1 LEWYKIENH
10 CIRGVYVM
18 RKFGLVFVTCF
29 LFAFLLSALAYAQ
42 EPIKIG
48 VVMGLTGPWA
58 SIDTPALNGVK
69 LAAEE
74 INKQGGV
81 LGRPIELKVVD
92 TKADEGETVAAVI
105 RLIENEKVSAL
116 IGYCD
121 THWVNI
127 AAPLAREYGVPFITP
142 GATHPRIP
150 ERTGAWLACFGDN
163 AQAAAIAEY
172 AVEDLG
178 LKRGA
183 IWVDT
188 AVDFSVAVCAYFAD
202 ALKNYGGEVVYED
215 YFETSWTD
223 FSGMVARLKEYQ
235 DRGEVDFVYVGAI
248 PSNCGLIAKQIREGG
263 VTIPI
268 LGEDGFDTPLLV
280 ETGGEYAEG
289 VIFATHMSLEDPDPM
304 IQEFKKNYEAMFGN
318 PPENAFA
325 ALGYDAMKVLAK
337 AIEIVGTDDPA
348 KIPEGLAQIKGF
360 KGVSGVISYEEGS
373 QVPNKSVAVIE
384 VQNGKF
390 VTVKQVT
397 PKYLPDPKI
406 AK

>member
-1 LEWYKIENH
+1 MKKW
-10 CIRGVYVM
+10 
-18 RKFGLVFVTCF
+18 FVLGFVVLF
-29 LFAFLLSALAYAQ
+29 LSVAFSVYAQ

-58 SIDTPALNGVK
+58 SIDTPATNGAK

-74 INKQGGV
+74 INKAGGV

-116 IGYCD
+116 VGYCD

-127 AAPLAREYGVPFITP
+127 AAPLAREYGVTFVTP

-172 AVEDLG
+172 AVKDLG
-178 LKRGA
+178 LKKGA

-202 ALKNYGGEVVYED
+202 ALKHYGGEVVYED

-223 FSGMVARLKEYQ
+223 FSSMVARLKEYQ
-235 DRGEVDFVYVGAI
+235 DKGEVDFVYVGAI
-248 PSNCGLIAKQIREGG
+248 PSNCGLIAKQLREGG
-263 VTIPI
+263 VTVPM
-268 LGEDGFDTPLLV
+268 LGADGFDTPLLV
-280 ETGGEYAEG
+280 ETGGEAAEG
-289 VIFATHMSLEDPDPM
+289 VVFATHMSLEDQTPVV
-304 IQEFKKNYEAMFGN
+304 QNFKNAYQAMFGTL
-318 PPENAFA
+318 PENAFA
-325 ALGYDAMKVLAK
+325 TLGYDAIKVLAK
-337 AIEIVGTDDPA
+337 AIELAGSDDPK

-360 KGVSGVISYEEGS
+360 EGVSGTISYEAGS

-384 VQNGKF
+384 VKGGKF
-390 VTVKQVT
+390 TTVKQVF
-397 PKYLPDPKI
+397 PEYMPDPKL

>member
-1 LEWYKIENH
+1 MKKLLTVI
-10 CIRGVYVM
+10 
-18 RKFGLVFVTCF
+18 L
-29 LFAFLLSALAYAQ
+29 AFLLVGGASLAYAQ
-42 EPIKIG
+42 EAIKVGI
-48 VVMGLTGPWA
+48 VMGLTGPWA
-58 SIDTPALNGVK
+58 SIDTPALNGIK
-69 LAAEE
+69 LATEE
-74 INKQGGV
+74 INQAGGV
-81 LGRPIELKVVD
+81 LGRPIELKTVD

-105 RLIENEKVSAL
+105 RLVENEKVCAL

-172 AVEDLG
+172 TINDLG
-178 LKRGA
+178 LKKGA

-202 ALKNYGGEVVYED
+202 AMKHYGGEIVYED

-223 FSGMVARLKEYQ
+223 FFSMVARLKEYQ
-235 DRGEVDFVYVGAI
+235 DRGEVDFVYVGGI
-248 PSNCGLIAKQIREGG
+248 PGNCGLIVKQIREGG

-268 LGEDGFDTPLLV
+268 FGENGFDTPLLV
-280 ETGGEYAEG
+280 EIGGEYAEG
-289 VIFATHMSLEDPDPM
+289 VTFATHMSLEDPNPVV
-304 IQEFKKNYEAMFGN
+304 QQFKEAYEAMFGN

-325 ALGYDAMKVLAK
+325 ALGYDTLKVLAK
-337 AIEIVGTDDPA
+337 AIEIAGTDDP
-348 KIPEGLAQIKGF
+348 KSIPEGLSQIKDF
-360 KGVSGVISYEEGS
+360 QGVSGVISYKEGS
-373 QVPNKSVAVIE
+373 QIPDKSVAIIE
-384 VQNGKF
+384 VKNGKF
-390 VTVKQVT
+390 ATIKQIT
-397 PKYLPDPKI
+397 PQYLPDPKI

>member
-1 LEWYKIENH
+1 MKRFMVI
-10 CIRGVYVM
+10 GMVM
-18 RKFGLVFVTCF
+18 LCVLWGIF
-29 LFAFLLSALAYAQ
+29 AYAA

-58 SIDTPALNGVK
+58 SIDTPATNGVK

-74 INKQGGV
+74 INKAGGL
-81 LGRPIELKVVD
+81 LGRPIELRIVD

-105 RLIENEKVSAL
+105 RLIEGEKVSAL

-127 AAPLAREYGVPFITP
+127 AAPLAREYGVPFVTP

-163 AQAAAIAEY
+163 AQAAVIAEY
-172 AVEDLG
+172 AVKDLG

-202 ALKNYGGEVVYED
+202 ALKYYGGEVVYED

-223 FSGMVARLKEYQ
+223 FSSMVARLKEYQ

-248 PSNCGLIAKQIREGG
+248 PSNCGLIVKQIREGG
-263 VTIPI
+263 VTVPI

-280 ETGGEYAEG
+280 ETGGEAAEG
-289 VIFATHMSLEDPDPM
+289 VVFATHMSLEDPNPVV
-304 IQEFKKNYEAMFGN
+304 QKFKSDYQAMFGN

-337 AIEIVGTDDPA
+337 AIEIVGADDPK
-348 KIPEGLAQIKGF
+348 KIPEGLAQIKDF
-360 KGVSGVISYEEGS
+360 QGVSGTISYEAGS

-384 VQNGKF
+384 VKDGRF
-390 VTVKQVT
+390 VTLKQVA
-397 PKYLPDPKI
+397 PEYLSDPKI

>member
-1 LEWYKIENH
+1 MRWFVALS
-10 CIRGVYVM
+10 GVV
-18 RKFGLVFVTCF
+18 FALVLAFSA
-29 LFAFLLSALAYAQ
+29 FAA
-42 EPIKIG
+42 EPIKVG

-74 INKQGGV
+74 INKAGGI
-81 LGRPIELKVVD
+81 LGRPVELKVVD

-127 AAPLAREYGVPFITP
+127 AAPLAREYGIPFITP

-163 AQAAAIAEY
+163 AQAAVIAEY
-172 AVEDLG
+172 AVKDLG

-202 ALKNYGGEVVYED
+202 ALKHYGGEVVYED

-223 FSGMVARLKEYQ
+223 FSSMVARLKEYE

-248 PSNCGLIAKQIREGG
+248 PGNCGLIVKQIREGG

-280 ETGGEYAEG
+280 ETAGEAAEG
-289 VIFATHMSLEDPDPM
+289 VIFATHMSLEDPNPLV
-304 IQEFKKNYEAMFGN
+304 QKFKSDYQAMFGN

-325 ALGYDAMKVLAK
+325 ALGYDALKLLAK
-337 AIEIVGTDDPA
+337 AIEIVGTDDPK
-348 KIPEGLAQIKGF
+348 KIPEGLAQIRDF
-360 KGVSGVISYEEGS
+360 QGVSGTISYEAGN

-384 VQNGKF
+384 VKNGKF
-390 VTVKQVT
+390 VTIKQVA
-397 PKYLPDPKI
+397 PAYLPDPKI

>member
-1 LEWYKIENH
+1 MKKLLTVI
-10 CIRGVYVM
+10 
-18 RKFGLVFVTCF
+18 L
-29 LFAFLLSALAYAQ
+29 AFLLVGGASLAYAQ
-42 EPIKIG
+42 EAIKVGI
-48 VVMGLTGPWA
+48 VMGLTGPWA
-58 SIDTPALNGVK
+58 SIDTPALNGIK
-69 LAAEE
+69 LATEE
-74 INKQGGV
+74 INQAGGV
-81 LGRPIELKVVD
+81 LGRPIELKTVD

-105 RLIENEKVSAL
+105 RLVENEKVCAL

-172 AVEDLG
+172 AINDLG
-178 LKRGA
+178 LKKGG

-202 ALKNYGGEVVYED
+202 AMKHYGGEIAYED

-223 FSGMVARLKEYQ
+223 FSSMVARLKEYQ
-235 DRGEVDFVYVGAI
+235 DRGEVDFVYVGGI
-248 PSNCGLIAKQIREGG
+248 PGNCGLIVKQIREGG

-268 LGEDGFDTPLLV
+268 FGEDGFDTPLLV

-289 VIFATHMSLEDPDPM
+289 VVFATHMSLEDPNPVV
-304 IQEFKKNYEAMFGN
+304 QQFKEAYEAMFGN

-325 ALGYDAMKVLAK
+325 ALGYDTLKVLAK
-337 AIEIVGTDDPA
+337 AIEIAGTDDP
-348 KIPEGLAQIKGF
+348 KSIPEGLSQIKDF
-360 KGVSGVISYEEGS
+360 QGVSGVISYKEGS
-373 QVPNKSVAVIE
+373 QIPDKSVAIIE
-384 VQNGKF
+384 VKNGKF
-390 VTVKQVT
+390 ATIKQIT
-397 PKYLPDPKI
+397 PQYLPDPKI

>member
-1 LEWYKIENH
+1 
-10 CIRGVYVM
+10 M
-18 RKFGLVFVTCF
+18 RRLVIFGALVLV
-29 LFAFLLSALAYAQ
+29 LAFACSVFAA
-42 EPIKIG
+42 EPIKVG

-74 INKQGGV
+74 INKAGGV

-172 AVEDLG
+172 AVKDLG

-202 ALKNYGGEVVYED
+202 ALKHYGGEVVYED
-215 YFETSWTD
+215 YFEITWTD
-223 FSGMVARLKEYQ
+223 FSSMVARLKEYQ
-235 DRGEVDFVYVGAI
+235 DQGKVDFVYVGAI
-248 PSNCGLIAKQIREGG
+248 PDNCGVIAKQIRDGG

-268 LGEDGFDTPLLV
+268 FGEDGFDTPLLV
-280 ETGGEYAEG
+280 QTGGAAAEG
-289 VIFATHMSLEDPDPM
+289 VVFSTHMSLEDPNPVV
-304 IQEFKKNYEAMFGN
+304 QKFKSDYQAMFGN

-325 ALGYDAMKVLAK
+325 ALGYDAMKLLAK
-337 AIEIVGTDDPA
+337 AIEIVGTDDPK

-360 KGVSGVISYEEGS
+360 QGVSGTVSYEAGS

-384 VQNGKF
+384 VKDGKF
-390 VTVKQVT
+390 VTVKQIT
-397 PKYLPDPKI
+397 PEYLPDPKI

>member
-1 LEWYKIENH
+1 
-10 CIRGVYVM
+10 M

-248 PSNCGLIAKQIREGG
+248 PSNCGLIAKQLREGG

-268 LGEDGFDTPLLV
+268 FGEDGFDTPLLV

-289 VIFATHMSLEDPDPM
+289 VIFATHMSLEDPDPL

-390 VTVKQVT
+390 VTIKQVT

>member
-1 LEWYKIENH
+1 
-10 CIRGVYVM
+10 M

>member
-1 LEWYKIENH
+1 MRWFVALS
-10 CIRGVYVM
+10 GVV
-18 RKFGLVFVTCF
+18 FALVLAFSA
-29 LFAFLLSALAYAQ
+29 FAA
-42 EPIKIG
+42 EPIKVG

-74 INKQGGV
+74 INKAGGI

-127 AAPLAREYGVPFITP
+127 AAPLAREYGIPFITP

-163 AQAAAIAEY
+163 AQAAVIAEY
-172 AVEDLG
+172 AVKDLG

-202 ALKNYGGEVVYED
+202 ALKHYGGEVVYED

-223 FSGMVARLKEYQ
+223 FSSMVARLKEYE

-248 PSNCGLIAKQIREGG
+248 PGNCGLIVKQIREGG

-280 ETGGEYAEG
+280 ETAGEAAEG
-289 VIFATHMSLEDPDPM
+289 VIFATHMSLEDPNPLV
-304 IQEFKKNYEAMFGN
+304 QKFKSDYQAMFGN

-325 ALGYDAMKVLAK
+325 ALGYDALKLLAK
-337 AIEIVGTDDPA
+337 AIEIVGTDDPK
-348 KIPEGLAQIKGF
+348 KIPEGLAQIRDF
-360 KGVSGVISYEEGS
+360 QGVSGTISYEAGN

-384 VQNGKF
+384 VKNGKF
-390 VTVKQVT
+390 VTIKQVA
-397 PKYLPDPKI
+397 PAYLPDPKI

>member
-1 LEWYKIENH
+1 MKKLLTI
-10 CIRGVYVM
+10 I
-18 RKFGLVFVTCF
+18 L
-29 LFAFLLSALAYAQ
+29 AFLLVGSMSLAYAQ
-42 EPIKIG
+42 EPIKVG
-48 VVMGLTGPWA
+48 VVMGLTGAWA

-69 LAAEE
+69 LATEE
-74 INKQGGV
+74 INQAGGV

-92 TKADEGETVAAVI
+92 TKADEAETVAAVI
-105 RLIENEKVSAL
+105 RLVENEKVCAL
-116 IGYCD
+116 MGYCD

-163 AQAAAIAEY
+163 AQAAAVAEY
-172 AVEDLG
+172 AVNDLG
-178 LKRGA
+178 LKKAA

-202 ALKNYGGEVVYED
+202 AFKHYGGEVAYED

-223 FSGMVARLKEYQ
+223 FSSMVARLKEYQ
-235 DRGEVDFVYVGAI
+235 DRGEVDCVYVGGI

-263 VTIPI
+263 VTVPI
-268 LGEDGFDTPLLV
+268 FGEDGFDTPLLV

-289 VIFATHMSLEDPDPM
+289 VVFATHMSLEDPSP
-304 IQEFKKNYEAMFGN
+304 IVQQFKEAYGAMFGN

-325 ALGYDAMKVLAK
+325 ALGYDTLKVLAK
-337 AIEIVGTDDPA
+337 AIEIVGTDDPK
-348 KIPEGLAQIKGF
+348 KIPEGLSQIKDF
-360 KGVSGVISYEEGS
+360 QGVSGVISYREGS
-373 QVPNKSVAVIE
+373 QIPDKSVAIVE
-384 VQNGKF
+384 VKDGKF
-390 VTVKQVT
+390 ATVKQIV
-397 PKYLPDPKI
+397 PQYLPDPAI

>member
-1 LEWYKIENH
+1 MKKLLF
-10 CIRGVYVM
+10 V
-18 RKFGLVFVTCF
+18 GLVACF
-29 LFAFLLSALAYAQ
+29 LGIALVGYTQ
-42 EPIKIG
+42 EPVKIG

-58 SIDTPALNGVK
+58 SIDTPATNGAK
-69 LAAEE
+69 LAAEQ
-74 INKQGGV
+74 INKTGGV
-81 LGRPIELKVVD
+81 LGQPIELKIVD

-116 IGYCD
+116 MGYCD

-127 AAPLAREYGVPFITP
+127 AAPLAREYGVPFLTP

-172 AVEDLG
+172 AVKDLG

-202 ALKNYGGEVVYED
+202 ALKHYGGEVVYED
-215 YFETSWTD
+215 YFETNWTD
-223 FSGMVARLKEYQ
+223 FSSMVARLKEYQ
-235 DRGEVDFVYVGAI
+235 DQGKVDFVYVGAI
-248 PSNCGLIAKQIREGG
+248 PSNCGLIAKQLREGG
-263 VTIPI
+263 VTVTI

-280 ETGGEYAEG
+280 ETGGESAEG
-289 VIFATHMSLEDPDPM
+289 VIFATHMSLEDQTPI
-304 IQEFKKNYEAMFGN
+304 IQQFKNDYQAMFGTL
-318 PPENAFA
+318 PENAFA
-325 ALGYDAMKVLAK
+325 ALGYDTVKLLAK
-337 AIEIVGTDDPA
+337 AIELAGSSDPK
-348 KIPEGLAQIKGF
+348 KIPEGLEQIKGF
-360 KGVSGVISYEEGS
+360 EGVSGTISYETGS

-384 VQNGKF
+384 VKGGKF
-390 VTVKQVT
+390 ITVKQVA
-397 PKYLPDPKI
+397 PEYLPDPKI

>member
-1 LEWYKIENH
+1 MKKLLTVI
-10 CIRGVYVM
+10 
-18 RKFGLVFVTCF
+18 L
-29 LFAFLLSALAYAQ
+29 AFLLVGSASLAYAQ
-42 EPIKIG
+42 EPIKVGI
-48 VVMGLTGPWA
+48 VMGLTGPWA
-58 SIDTPALNGVK
+58 SIDTPALNGIK
-69 LAAEE
+69 LATEE
-74 INKQGGV
+74 INQAGGV
-81 LGRPIELKVVD
+81 LGRPIELKTVD

-105 RLIENEKVSAL
+105 RLVENEKVCAL

-172 AVEDLG
+172 AINDLG
-178 LKRGA
+178 LKKGA

-202 ALKNYGGEVVYED
+202 TMKHYGGEIVYED

-223 FSGMVARLKEYQ
+223 FSSMVARLKEYQ
-235 DRGEVDFVYVGAI
+235 DRGEVDFVYVGGI
-248 PSNCGLIAKQIREGG
+248 PGNCGLIVKQIREGG

-268 LGEDGFDTPLLV
+268 FGEDGFDTPLLV

-289 VIFATHMSLEDPDPM
+289 VVFATHMSLEDPNP
-304 IQEFKKNYEAMFGN
+304 IVQQFKEAYEAMFGS

-325 ALGYDAMKVLAK
+325 TLGYDTLKVLAK
-337 AIEIVGTDDPA
+337 AIEIAGTDDP
-348 KIPEGLAQIKGF
+348 KSIPEGLSQIKDF
-360 KGVSGVISYEEGS
+360 QGVSGVISYKEGS
-373 QVPNKSVAVIE
+373 QIPDKSVAIIE
-384 VQNGKF
+384 VKNGKF
-390 VTVKQVT
+390 TTIKQIT
-397 PKYLPDPKI
+397 PQYLPDPKI

>member
-1 LEWYKIENH
+1 
-10 CIRGVYVM
+10 M
-18 RKFGLVFVTCF
+18 RKFVLALVACFVFTL
-29 LFAFLLSALAYAQ
+29 LFSTLIYAQ

-248 PSNCGLIAKQIREGG
+248 PGNCGLIAKQIREGG

-289 VIFATHMSLEDPDPM
+289 VIFATHMSLEDPDPL

-325 ALGYDAMKVLAK
+325 ALGYDAMKVLAR

-384 VQNGKF
+384 VKNGKF
-390 VTVKQVT
+390 VTIKQVT

>member
-1 LEWYKIENH
+1 MKRFMVIGMVVLCVLWGI
-10 CIRGVYVM
+10 
-18 RKFGLVFVTCF
+18 F
-29 LFAFLLSALAYAQ
+29 AYAA

-58 SIDTPALNGVK
+58 SIDTPATNGVK

-74 INKQGGV
+74 INKAGGL
-81 LGRPIELKVVD
+81 LGRPIELKIVD

-105 RLIENEKVSAL
+105 RLIEEEKVSAL
-116 IGYCD
+116 TGYCD

-163 AQAAAIAEY
+163 AQAAVIAEY
-172 AVEDLG
+172 AVKDLG
-178 LKRGA
+178 LKKGA

-202 ALKNYGGEVVYED
+202 ALKYYGGEVVYED

-223 FSGMVARLKEYQ
+223 FSSMVARLKEYQ

-263 VTIPI
+263 VTVPI
-268 LGEDGFDTPLLV
+268 FGEDGFDTPLLV
-280 ETGGEYAEG
+280 ETGGEAAEG
-289 VIFATHMSLEDPDPM
+289 VVFATHMSLEDPNPVV
-304 IQEFKKNYEAMFGN
+304 QKFKSDYQAMFGN

-337 AIEIVGTDDPA
+337 AIEIVGTDDPK
-348 KIPEGLAQIKGF
+348 KIPEGLAQIKDF
-360 KGVSGVISYEEGS
+360 QGVSGTISYEAGS

-384 VQNGKF
+384 VKDGKF
-390 VTVKQVT
+390 VTVKQVA
-397 PKYLPDPKI
+397 PAYLPDPKI

>member
-1 LEWYKIENH
+1 MKRFVIL
-10 CIRGVYVM
+10 GAVVLV
-18 RKFGLVFVTCF
+18 LVFAF
-29 LFAFLLSALAYAQ
+29 SAFAA
-42 EPIKIG
+42 EPIKVG

-74 INKQGGV
+74 INKAGGV

-116 IGYCD
+116 VGYCD

-163 AQAAAIAEY
+163 AQAAVIAEY
-172 AVEDLG
+172 AVKDLG

-202 ALKNYGGEVVYED
+202 ALKYYGGEVVYED

-223 FSGMVARLKEYQ
+223 FSSMVARLKEYQ

-248 PSNCGLIAKQIREGG
+248 PGNCGLIVKQIREGG

-268 LGEDGFDTPLLV
+268 FGEDGFDTPLLV
-280 ETGGEYAEG
+280 ETGGEAAEG
-289 VIFATHMSLEDPDPM
+289 VVFATHMSLEDPSPVV
-304 IQEFKKNYEAMFGN
+304 QKFKSDYQAMFGN

-325 ALGYDAMKVLAK
+325 ALGYDAMKLLAK
-337 AIEIVGTDDPA
+337 AIEIVGTDDPK
-348 KIPEGLAQIKGF
+348 KIPEGLAQIRDF
-360 KGVSGVISYEEGS
+360 QGVSGTISYEGGS

-384 VQNGKF
+384 VKNGKF
-390 VTVKQVT
+390 VTVKQVA
-397 PKYLPDPKI
+397 PAYLPDPKI

>member
-1 LEWYKIENH
+1 MKKLLTVI
-10 CIRGVYVM
+10 
-18 RKFGLVFVTCF
+18 L
-29 LFAFLLSALAYAQ
+29 AFLLVGGASLAYAQ
-42 EPIKIG
+42 EAIKVGI
-48 VVMGLTGPWA
+48 VMGLTGPWA
-58 SIDTPALNGVK
+58 SIDTPALNGIK
-69 LAAEE
+69 LATEE
-74 INKQGGV
+74 INQAGGV
-81 LGRPIELKVVD
+81 LGRPIELKTVD

-105 RLIENEKVSAL
+105 RLVENEKVCAL

-172 AVEDLG
+172 TINDLG
-178 LKRGA
+178 LKKGA

-202 ALKNYGGEVVYED
+202 AMKHYGGEIVYED

-223 FSGMVARLKEYQ
+223 FFSMVARLKEYQ
-235 DRGEVDFVYVGAI
+235 DRGEVDFVYVGGI
-248 PSNCGLIAKQIREGG
+248 PGNCGLIVKQIREGG

-268 LGEDGFDTPLLV
+268 FGENGFDTPLLV
-280 ETGGEYAEG
+280 EIGGEYAEG
-289 VIFATHMSLEDPDPM
+289 VTFATHMSLEDPNPVV
-304 IQEFKKNYEAMFGN
+304 QQFKEAYEAMFGA

-325 ALGYDAMKVLAK
+325 ALGYDALKVLAK
-337 AIEIVGTDDPA
+337 AIEIAGTDDP
-348 KIPEGLAQIKGF
+348 KSIPEGLSQIKDF
-360 KGVSGVISYEEGS
+360 QGVSGVISYKEGS
-373 QVPNKSVAVIE
+373 QIPDKSVAIIE
-384 VQNGKF
+384 VKNGKF
-390 VTVKQVT
+390 ATIKQIT
-397 PKYLPDPKI
+397 PQYLPDPKI

>member
-1 LEWYKIENH
+1 MK
-10 CIRGVYVM
+10 
-18 RKFGLVFVTCF
+18 KFLWVGLVVC
-29 LFAFLLSALAYAQ
+29 LLSIALVGYAQ

-58 SIDTPALNGVK
+58 SIDTPATNGAK
-69 LAAEE
+69 LAAEQ
-74 INKQGGV
+74 INKAGGV
-81 LGRPIELKVVD
+81 LGQPIELKIVD
-92 TKADEGETVAAVI
+92 TKADEGETIAAVI

-116 IGYCD
+116 MGYCD

-127 AAPLAREYGVPFITP
+127 AAPLAREYGVPFLTP

-172 AVEDLG
+172 TVKDLS

-202 ALKNYGGEVVYED
+202 ALKHYGGEVVYED
-215 YFETSWTD
+215 YFETNWTD
-223 FSGMVARLKEYQ
+223 FSSMVARLKEYQ
-235 DRGEVDFVYVGAI
+235 DQGKVDFVYVGAI
-248 PSNCGLIAKQIREGG
+248 PSNCGLIAKQLREGG
-263 VTIPI
+263 VTVPM

-280 ETGGEYAEG
+280 ETGGESAEG
-289 VIFATHMSLEDPDPM
+289 VIFATHMSLEDQTPT
-304 IQEFKKNYEAMFGN
+304 IQQFKNDYQSMFGTL
-318 PPENAFA
+318 PENAFA
-325 ALGYDAMKVLAK
+325 ALGYDTVKLLAK
-337 AIEIVGTDDPA
+337 AIELAGSSDPK
-348 KIPEGLAQIKGF
+348 KISEGLGQIKGF
-360 KGVSGVISYEEGS
+360 EGVSGTISYEAGS

-384 VQNGKF
+384 VKGGKF
-390 VTVKQVT
+390 VTVKQVA
-397 PKYLPDPKI
+397 PEYLPDPKI

>member
-1 LEWYKIENH
+1 MKKLLTVI
-10 CIRGVYVM
+10 
-18 RKFGLVFVTCF
+18 L
-29 LFAFLLSALAYAQ
+29 AFLLVGGASLAYAQ
-42 EPIKIG
+42 EAIKVGI
-48 VVMGLTGPWA
+48 VMGLTGPWA
-58 SIDTPALNGVK
+58 SIDTPALNGIK
-69 LAAEE
+69 LATEE
-74 INKQGGV
+74 INQAGGV
-81 LGRPIELKVVD
+81 LGRPIELKTVD

-105 RLIENEKVSAL
+105 RLVENEKVCAL

-172 AVEDLG
+172 AINDLG
-178 LKRGA
+178 LKKGA

-202 ALKNYGGEVVYED
+202 AMKHYGGEIVYED

-223 FSGMVARLKEYQ
+223 FFSMVARLKEYQ
-235 DRGEVDFVYVGAI
+235 DRGEVDFVYVGGI
-248 PSNCGLIAKQIREGG
+248 PGNCGLIVKQIREGG

-268 LGEDGFDTPLLV
+268 FGEDGFDTPLLV

-289 VIFATHMSLEDPDPM
+289 VVFATHMSLEDPNPVV
-304 IQEFKKNYEAMFGN
+304 QQFKEAYEAMFGN

-325 ALGYDAMKVLAK
+325 ALGYDTLKVLAK
-337 AIEIVGTDDPA
+337 AIEIAGTDDP
-348 KIPEGLAQIKGF
+348 KSIPEGLSQIKDF
-360 KGVSGVISYEEGS
+360 QGVSGVISYKEGS
-373 QVPNKSVAVIE
+373 QIPDKSVAIIE
-384 VQNGKF
+384 VKNGKF
-390 VTVKQVT
+390 ATIKQIT
-397 PKYLPDPKI
+397 PQYLPDPKI

>member
-1 LEWYKIENH
+1 MKKW
-10 CIRGVYVM
+10 
-18 RKFGLVFVTCF
+18 FVLGFVVLF
-29 LFAFLLSALAYAQ
+29 LSVAFSVYAQ

-58 SIDTPALNGVK
+58 SIDTPATNGAK

-74 INKQGGV
+74 INKAGGV
-81 LGRPIELKVVD
+81 LGRPIELKIVD

-116 IGYCD
+116 VGYCD

-127 AAPLAREYGVPFITP
+127 AAPLAREYGVTFVTP

-172 AVEDLG
+172 AVKDLG
-178 LKRGA
+178 LKKGA

-202 ALKNYGGEVVYED
+202 ALKHYGGEVVYED
-215 YFETSWTD
+215 YFETNWTD
-223 FSGMVARLKEYQ
+223 FSSMVARLKEYQ
-235 DRGEVDFVYVGAI
+235 DKGEVDFVYVGAI
-248 PSNCGLIAKQIREGG
+248 PSNCGLIAKQLREGG
-263 VTIPI
+263 VTVPMF
-268 LGEDGFDTPLLV
+268 GEDGFDTPLLV
-280 ETGGEYAEG
+280 ETGGEAAEG
-289 VIFATHMSLEDPDPM
+289 VVFATHMSLEDQTPI
-304 IQEFKKNYEAMFGN
+304 IQNFKNAYQAMFGTL
-318 PPENAFA
+318 PENAFA
-325 ALGYDAMKVLAK
+325 ALGYDAIKVLAK
-337 AIEIVGTDDPA
+337 AIELAGSDDPK

-360 KGVSGVISYEEGS
+360 EGVSGTISYEAGS

-384 VQNGKF
+384 VKGGKF
-390 VTVKQVT
+390 TTVKQIA
-397 PKYLPDPKI
+397 PEYMPDPKL

>member
-1 LEWYKIENH
+1 MALL
-10 CIRGVYVM
+10 VVVM
-18 RKFGLVFVTCF
+18 LVGMAGSVC
-29 LFAFLLSALAYAQ
+29 AA
-42 EPIKIG
+42 EPVKIG

-58 SIDTPALNGVK
+58 SIDTPATNGAK

-74 INKQGGV
+74 INKAGGV
-81 LGRPIELKVVD
+81 LGRPIELKIVD

-127 AAPLAREYGVPFITP
+127 AAPLAREYGIPFITP

-150 ERTGAWLACFGDN
+150 ERTGAWLVCFGDN

-172 AVEDLG
+172 AVRDLG

-223 FSGMVARLKEYQ
+223 FSSMVARLKEYQ
-235 DRGEVDFVYVGAI
+235 DQGKVDFVYVGAI
-248 PSNCGLIAKQIREGG
+248 PSNCGLIAKQLREGG
-263 VTIPI
+263 VTVPM

-280 ETGGEYAEG
+280 ETGGEAAEG
-289 VIFATHMSLEDPDPM
+289 VIFATHMSLEDETP
-304 IQEFKKNYEAMFGN
+304 IVQGFKKAYQEMFGTA
-318 PPENAFA
+318 PENAFA
-325 ALGYDAMKVLAK
+325 TLGYDAVKVLAK
-337 AIEIVGTDDPA
+337 AIELVGSDDPK

-360 KGVSGVISYEEGS
+360 EGVSGTISYEAGN

-384 VQNGKF
+384 VKNGKF
-390 VTVKQVT
+390 VTIKQVT
-397 PKYLPDPKI
+397 PEYLSDPKI